1 MTKDNVVLRDTSF
14 FIGQKWKW
22 WPKAIKLSD
31 NRLKTLESRNYFLA
45 FKVSEPPRHLF
56 YEVTVTMNR
65 MSKQTAEFDKLLGK
79 YPIEAEIYKKRYPL
93 IMRK

>member
-31 NRLKTLESRNYFLA
+31 NRLKALEIRNYYLA
-45 FKVSEPPRHLF
+45 FKVPEQPQQLF
-56 YEVTVTMNR
+56 YEVIVTMNR
-65 MSKQTAEFDKLLGK
+65 MTKKIAEYAKLLGK
-79 YPIEAEIYKKRYPL
+79 YPIKAEIYKQRFRL
-93 IMRK
+93 ITSK